1 MGLIKAAVGAVGGV
15 LADQWKEFFYCD
27 SLNENILMAKGRK
40 QTSRHGRSSN
50 TDGED
55 NIISNGSRIAVNNGQ
70 CMLIVES
77 GKVVEVCA
85 EPGEYTYDASTEASI
100 FDGDYAGDLG
110 ESFRLL
116 VRQMKERFAFGGD
129 TGKDQRVYYIN
140 LKEIV
145 GNKYGTP
152 SEVPFKSY
160 DDTTG
165 LALLMRLRCFGEY
178 SYRIVNPVLFYT
190 NVVGNEEAVYERSR
204 LDSQLKSEL
213 LTALQPAFAK
223 VSALRIDYSQLP
235 GHTPE
240 LAQALNDILS
250 PKWRDLRGI
259 EIVSIGI
266 NSVKANEED
275 EEKIQKAQMGLTL
288 SRPDIGLGTL
298 VDATADSMRAAAAN
312 EGGMGAAMGYMGMN
326 MANQAGAGLAQEL
339 ARQAAAQPHPAAAP
353 ATQIG
358 AAGTWT
364 CSCGQSGN
372 TGKFCSNCGK
382 PKPQPAAE
390 WTCPQCGQSGNKGNF
405 CSNCGTPR
413 SQAPAQWTCPQC
425 GTVNKGNFCMN
436 CGTKKPGM

>member
-1 MGLIKAAVGAVGGV
+1 MGLIKAAIGSVGGV

-27 SLNENILMAKGRK
+27 SLNENILMAKGQKR
-40 QTSRHGRSSN
+40 TSRHGRSGN

-77 GKVVEVCA
+77 GKIVEVCA

-129 TGKDQRVYYIN
+129 TGKDQRVYYVN
-140 LKEIV
+140 LKEII

-178 SYRIVNPVLFYT
+178 SYRIVNPILFYT
-190 NVVGNEEAVYERSR
+190 NVAGNDVDVYERSR

-213 LTALQPAFAK
+213 LTALQPAFARI
-223 VSALRIDYSQLP
+223 SALHIDYSQLP

-240 LAQALNDILS
+240 LA
-250 PKWRDLRGI
+250 
-259 EIVSIGI
+259 
-266 NSVKANEED
+266 
-275 EEKIQKAQMGLTL
+275 
-288 SRPDIGLGTL
+288 
-298 VDATADSMRAAAAN
+298 
-312 EGGMGAAMGYMGMN
+312 
-326 MANQAGAGLAQEL
+326 
-339 ARQAAAQPHPAAAP
+339 ARQAAQAPSPMPQAAP
-353 ATQIG
+353 AG
-358 AAGTWT
+358 SWT
-364 CSCGQSGN
+364 CACGQSGN
-372 TGKFCSNCGK
+372 TGNFCTACGR
-382 PKPQPAAE
+382 PKPQTAAA
-390 WTCPQCGQSGNKGNF
+390 WTCPKCGQAGNTGNF
-405 CSNCGTPR
+405 CSNCGAPR
-413 SQAPAQWTCPQC
+413 PQVPANWTCPSC
-425 GTVNKGNFCMN
+425 GTVNTGNFCMN
-436 CGTKKPGM
+436 CGAKKPER

>member
-1 MGLIKAAVGAVGGV
+1 MGLIRAAVGAVGGV

-27 SLNENILMAKGRK
+27 SLNENILMAKGQKR
-40 QTSRHGRSSN
+40 TSTHGRSGN
-50 TDGED
+50 KDGED

-77 GKVVEVCA
+77 GKIVEVCA

-100 FDGDYAGDLG
+100 FDGSYTGDLG
-110 ESFRLL
+110 DSFRQLIE
-116 VRQMKERFAFGGD
+116 QMKERFAFGGD
-129 TGKDQRVYYIN
+129 TGKDQRVYYVN
-140 LKEIV
+140 LKEII

-152 SEVPFKSY
+152 SEVPFKTY

-165 LALLMRLRCFGEY
+165 LALLVRLRCFGEY
-178 SYRIVNPVLFYT
+178 SYRIVNPILFYT
-190 NVVGNEEAVYERSR
+190 NVAGNEADRYERSR
-204 LDSQLKSEL
+204 LDSQLKSEV

-223 VSALRIDYSQLP
+223 LSALRIDYAELP

-240 LAQALNDILS
+240 LAQALNDVLS

-259 EIVSIGI
+259 EIVSVGI

-275 EEKIQKAQMGLTL
+275 EAKIQKAQMGLTM
-288 SRPDIGLGTL
+288 SRPDIGLGTI
-298 VDATADSMRAAAAN
+298 VDATADSMRTAAAN

-326 MANQAGAGLAQEL
+326 MANQAGVGLAQEL

-353 ATQIG
+353 ATQTG

-413 SQAPAQWTCPQC
+413 PQAPAQWTCPQC

>member
-27 SLNENILMAKGRK
+27 SLNENILMAKGQK
-40 QTSRHGRSSN
+40 QTSRHGRSGN
-50 TDGED
+50 RDGED

-190 NVVGNEEAVYERSR
+190 NVAGNEEAVYERSR

-240 LAQALNDILS
+240 LAQALNDVLS

-353 ATQIG
+353 ATQTG

-413 SQAPAQWTCPQC
+413 PQAPAQWTCPQC

>member
-40 QTSRHGRSSN
+40 QTSRHGRSGN

-190 NVVGNEEAVYERSR
+190 NVAGNEGDVYERSR

-213 LTALQPAFAK
+213 LTALQPAFAR

-240 LAQALNDILS
+240 LAQALNDVLS

-353 ATQIG
+353 ATQTG

-413 SQAPAQWTCPQC
+413 PQAPAQWTCPQC

>member
-27 SLNENILMAKGRK
+27 SLNENILMAKGQK
-40 QTSRHGRSSN
+40 QTSRHGRSGN
-50 TDGED
+50 QDGED

-190 NVVGNEEAVYERSR
+190 NVAGNEEEVYERSR

-240 LAQALNDILS
+240 LAQALNDVLS

-353 ATQIG
+353 ATQTG

-413 SQAPAQWTCPQC
+413 PQAPAQWTCPQC

>member
-1 MGLIKAAVGAVGGV
+1 MGLIKAAIGSVGGV

-27 SLNENILMAKGRK
+27 SLNENILMAKGQKR
-40 QTSRHGRSSN
+40 TSRHGRSGN

-55 NIISNGSRIAVNNGQ
+55 NIISNGSGIAVADGQ

-77 GKVVEVCA
+77 GKIVEVCA

-129 TGKDQRVYYIN
+129 TGKDQRVYYVN
-140 LKEIV
+140 LKEII

-178 SYRIVNPVLFYT
+178 SYRIVNPILFYT
-190 NVVGNEEAVYERSR
+190 NVAGNDVDVYERSR

-213 LTALQPAFAK
+213 LTALQPAFARI
-223 VSALRIDYSQLP
+223 SALHIDYSQLP

-240 LAQALNDILS
+240 LAQALNEVLS

-275 EEKIQKAQMGLTL
+275 EEKIQKAQMGLTM

-298 VDATADSMRAAAAN
+298 VDATADSMRTAAAN

-339 ARQAAAQPHPAAAP
+339 AVRQAVQAPSPVPQAAP
-353 ATQIG
+353 AG
-358 AAGTWT
+358 SWT
-364 CSCGQSGN
+364 CACGQSGN
-372 TGKFCSNCGK
+372 TGNFF
-382 PKPQPAAE
+382 PAWPHFGQVQAAAA
-390 WTCPQCGQSGNKGNF
+390 WTCPKCGQAGNTGNF
-405 CSNCGTPR
+405 CSNCGAPR
-413 SQAPAQWTCPQC
+413 PQVPANWTCPSC
-425 GTVNKGNFCMN
+425 GTVNTGNFCMN
-436 CGTKKPGM
+436 CGAKKPER

>member
-1 MGLIKAAVGAVGGV
+1 MGLIRAAVGAVGGV

-27 SLNENILMAKGRK
+27 SLNENILMAKGQKR
-40 QTSRHGRSSN
+40 TSTHGRSGN
-50 TDGED
+50 KDGED

-77 GKVVEVCA
+77 GKIVEVCA

-100 FDGDYAGDLG
+100 FDGSYTGDLG
-110 ESFRLL
+110 DSFRQLIE
-116 VRQMKERFAFGGD
+116 QMKERFAFGGD
-129 TGKDQRVYYIN
+129 TGKDQRVYYVN
-140 LKEIV
+140 LKEII

-152 SEVPFKSY
+152 SEVPFKTY

-165 LALLMRLRCFGEY
+165 LALLVRLRCFGEY
-178 SYRIVNPVLFYT
+178 SYRIVNPILFYT
-190 NVVGNEEAVYERSR
+190 NVAGNEADRYERSR
-204 LDSQLKSEL
+204 LDSQLKSEV

-223 VSALRIDYSQLP
+223 LSALRIDYAELP

-240 LAQALNDILS
+240 LAQALNDVLS

-259 EIVSIGI
+259 EIVSVGI

-275 EEKIQKAQMGLTL
+275 EAKIQKAQMGLTM
-288 SRPDIGLGTL
+288 SRPDIGLGTI
-298 VDATADSMRAAAAN
+298 VDATADSMRTAAAN
-312 EGGMGAAMGYMGMN
+312 EGGMGAVMGYMGMN
-326 MANQAGAGLAQEL
+326 MANQAGVGLAQEL

-353 ATQIG
+353 ATQTG
-358 AAGTWT
+358 AAGIWT

-413 SQAPAQWTCPQC
+413 PQAPAQWTCPQC

>member
-1 MGLIKAAVGAVGGV
+1 MGLIRAAVGAVGGV

-27 SLNENILMAKGRK
+27 SLNENILMAKGQKR
-40 QTSRHGRSSN
+40 TSTHGRSGN
-50 TDGED
+50 KDGED

-77 GKVVEVCA
+77 GKIVEVCA

-100 FDGDYAGDLG
+100 FDGSYTGDLG
-110 ESFRLL
+110 DSFRQLIE
-116 VRQMKERFAFGGD
+116 QMKERFAFGGD
-129 TGKDQRVYYIN
+129 TGKDQRVYYVN
-140 LKEIV
+140 LKEII

-152 SEVPFKSY
+152 SEVPFKTY

-165 LALLMRLRCFGEY
+165 LALLVRLRCFGEY
-178 SYRIVNPVLFYT
+178 SYRIVNPILFYT
-190 NVVGNEEAVYERSR
+190 NVAGNEADRYERSR
-204 LDSQLKSEL
+204 LDSQLKSEV

-223 VSALRIDYSQLP
+223 LSALRIDYAELP

-240 LAQALNDILS
+240 LAQALNDVLS

-259 EIVSIGI
+259 EIVSVGI

-275 EEKIQKAQMGLTL
+275 EAKIQKAQMGLTM
-288 SRPDIGLGTL
+288 SRPDIGLGTI
-298 VDATADSMRAAAAN
+298 VDATADSMRTAAAN

-326 MANQAGAGLAQEL
+326 MANQAGVGLAQEL

-353 ATQIG
+353 VTQTG

-372 TGKFCSNCGK
+372 TGKFCSNCEPGYRR
-382 PKPQPAAE
+382 QPL
-390 WTCPQCGQSGNKGNF
+390 WF
-405 CSNCGTPR
+405 LR
-413 SQAPAQWTCPQC
+413 
-425 GTVNKGNFCMN
+425 
-436 CGTKKPGM
+436 

>member
-40 QTSRHGRSSN
+40 QTSRHGRSGN

-190 NVVGNEEAVYERSR
+190 NVAGNEAEVYERSR

-213 LTALQPAFAK
+213 LTALQPAFAR

-240 LAQALNDILS
+240 LTQALNDVLS

-339 ARQAAAQPHPAAAP
+339 AARQAAQV
-353 ATQIG
+353 Q
-358 AAGTWT
+358 
-364 CSCGQSGN
+364 
-372 TGKFCSNCGK
+372 K
-382 PKPQPAAE
+382 
-390 WTCPQCGQSGNKGNF
+390 
-405 CSNCGTPR
+405 
-413 SQAPAQWTCPQC
+413 
-425 GTVNKGNFCMN
+425 
-436 CGTKKPGM
+436 

>member
-27 SLNENILMAKGRK
+27 SLNENILMAKGQK
-40 QTSRHGRSSN
+40 QTSRHGRSGN
-50 TDGED
+50 LDGED

-190 NVVGNEEAVYERSR
+190 NVAGNEEAVYERSR

-213 LTALQPAFAK
+213 LTALQPAFAR

-240 LAQALNDILS
+240 LAQALNDVLS

-275 EEKIQKAQMGLTL
+275 EEKIQKAQMGLTM

-339 ARQAAAQPHPAAAP
+339 ARQAAAQPHPEAAP
-353 ATQIG
+353 ATQTG

-413 SQAPAQWTCPQC
+413 PQAPAQWTCPQC